1 MPSVEIQ
8 VSCDSTA
15 FGEQVAILGSWNN
28 WDKSNLT
35 TLQTSPTTF
44 PSWNTSLSLPSTAIE
59 YKYAIVNNNR
69 ILRWEGDTKGHNRVI
84 HLQHQNPHTIHD
96 RFGHIPHRSS
106 PSHRSHPPPH
116 SKSNFQTTDHVITL
130 DHAHHHHLDSLERAI
145 LKVTATQKSWRQ
157 RLSSVRALFTD
168 TQAAADAEFDSSNI
182 HHLATLSVYL
192 TFLSTGQVRCDEDGG
207 HHRPNHHAHEARRLE
222 LALAHL
228 THDVVHANPGGNT
241 AYLPYIIRKIFPQL
255 PSYSSQFTVSVPLTR
270 IRDIAHRGDIPKDF
284 KLEIKHQLQNK
295 LHRCAGPE
303 DLHTS
308 QRFLDRINSNPNG
321 YSQGFV
327 EQFRIFHEE
336 LRAFFNAASTDERL
350 AYLQSNSNTTPV
362 AHLAGRLL
370 RLKHARAPALEQMEL
385 LTELRQGIAN
395 LSLMNTQPDNDHELP
410 SEDMQKTRLAD
421 IDLEGY
427 AFLLLA
433 GVAKDAEAQQ
443 SSDFNWPDALHGL
456 SLTLQNIALSGICP
470 EEATATAHELAAL
483 DPTSGEWGLLRAK
496 AAVDRASRF
505 AASFS
510 SAISDVYTKRV
521 SSIGQALHVDQHA
534 ISVFAEAEI
543 RSNITFQAS
552 RIADACRKAC
562 RKQLSLP
569 PWDPLYAGEAS
580 GKLLRI
586 DKLADLAVDET
597 EATILLCRHASGD
610 EDIPPNVRGVV
621 LGRPLPHLSHL
632 GVRAR
637 QAEVVFVCSEDHG
650 IFEEVW
656 QSARHS
662 FVSLVVDNANGLARF
677 KEFDPKDNSESL
689 GTLAKSS
696 QASSKPVEISF
707 DGRIAKPLPL
717 GEATKE
723 STSSKCAFAGRLAT
737 ASRRSGG
744 LFLTADGVALPHGIF
759 QQQRAKN
766 SKRYE
771 ALVAEFLAAY
781 ESQHGG
787 QEKVAESLQSFI
799 KSNFFLEAKHYE
811 HVLKAFKQG
820 ARVMVRSSANAE
832 DLENMSGA
840 GLYDSIPN
848 VAVDSIEELQGAVQ
862 DVWASLWTKRASTS
876 RAAYNIPHQQVSMAV
891 LIQKMATADL
901 SFVGFSRD
909 PVLKDAGNMYI
920 EIAVGMGETLASAVE
935 EGSPYRFR
943 VNRKR
948 LTSEDV
954 SFASYCHALVPN
966 QEGNGLA
973 RKVID
978 YSAQQMSTNSA
989 FRKNLVSRIA
999 KAILYL
1005 EKEFG
1010 GPQDIEGAVS
1020 VQDGKTNVFIV
1031 QARPQIL

>member
-44 PSWNTSLSLPSTAIE
+44 PSWNTSLSLPSTPIE
-59 YKYAIVNNNR
+59 YKYAIVNKDR
-69 ILRWEGDTKGHNRVI
+69 ILRWEADTKGLNRVL
-84 HLQHQNPHTIHD
+84 HLQHQDQGTIHD
-96 RFGHIPHRSS
+96 RFGHIPHRSN
-106 PSHRSHPPPH
+106 PSHRTKPPPSSNH
-116 SKSNFQTTDHVITL
+116 NFQRTNHVITL
-130 DHAHHHHLDSLERAI
+130 DHAHQHNLDPLEQAI

-157 RLSSVRALFTD
+157 RLSFVRALFTEP
-168 TQAAADAEFDSSNI
+168 QAAADAGFDPSNI

-222 LALAHL
+222 SALARL
-228 THDVVHANPGGNT
+228 THDVVRTNYHGNT
-241 AYLPYIIRKIFPQL
+241 AYLPYVVRKIFPLL
-255 PSYSSQFTVSVPLTR
+255 PSYSSQFTISVPLTR
-270 IRDIAHRGDIPKDF
+270 IRDIAHRGDIPRDF

-303 DLHTS
+303 DLQTS
-308 QRFLDRINSNPNG
+308 QRFLDRINANPNG
-321 YSQGFV
+321 YSHGFV

-350 AYLQSNSNTTPV
+350 AYLQSNANTTPV
-362 AHLAGRLL
+362 SHLAARLL
-370 RLKHARAPALEQMEL
+370 SLKHSRAPALEQMEV

-395 LSLMNTQPDNDHELP
+395 LSLMNAQPDNDDELP
-410 SEDMQKTRLAD
+410 SEDIQKTRLAD

-433 GVAKDAEAQQ
+433 GVAKDAEEQQ
-443 SSDFNWPDALHGL
+443 TSNFNWLNALNGL
-456 SLTLQNIALSGICP
+456 SLTLNNIALSSICP
-470 EEATATAHELAAL
+470 EKAIATAHELTAL
-483 DPTSGEWGLLRAK
+483 NPTSSEWGLLRVK

-505 AASFS
+505 AESFS
-510 SAISDVYTKRV
+510 SAISDVYMRRV
-521 SSIGQALHVDQHA
+521 SSIGQALNVDQHA

-569 PWDPLYAGEAS
+569 PWDPLYTGDAS
-580 GKLLRI
+580 GKLLRV
-586 DKLADLAVDET
+586 DKLADLVVDEA

-650 IFEEVW
+650 VFEEVW
-656 QSARHS
+656 QRARYH
-662 FVSLVVDNANGLARF
+662 FVSLVVDSANGLARF
-677 KEFDPKDNSESL
+677 QELDTKDSAESSEIV
-689 GTLAKSS
+689 TKSR
-696 QASSKPVEISF
+696 QASLKPVEISF
-707 DGRIAKPLPL
+707 DGRITRPLPL
-717 GEATKE
+717 GEATRQ

-737 ASRRSGG
+737 ISRSSGG
-744 LFLTADGVALPHGIF
+744 LFLTADGVALPHGLF
-759 QQQRAKN
+759 QKQRAKN
-766 SKRYE
+766 AKRYE
-771 ALVAEFLAAY
+771 ALVAEFSAAY
-781 ESQHGG
+781 DSKHGG
-787 QEKVAESLQSFI
+787 QERVAESLQSFI
-799 KSNFFLEAKHYE
+799 KSNFVLEAKHYGDI
-811 HVLKAFKQG
+811 LKAFKKG
-820 ARVMVRSSANAE
+820 AKVMVRSSANAE
-832 DLENMSGA
+832 DLEDMSGA
-840 GLYDSIPN
+840 GLYDSIAN
-848 VAVDSIEELQGAVQ
+848 VAIDSVEGLQGAVQ
-862 DVWASLWTKRASTS
+862 EVWASLWTKRASSS
-876 RAAYNIPHQQVSMAV
+876 RAAYNIPHQQVSMAI
-891 LIQKMATADL
+891 LIQEMVAADL
-901 SFVGFSRD
+901 SFVGFSKD
-909 PVLKDAGNMYI
+909 PVLKDAGKIYI
-920 EIAVGMGETLASAVE
+920 EIAAGMGETLASAVE

-943 VNRKR
+943 VNRKT
-948 LTSEDV
+948 LASEDL

-966 QEGNGLA
+966 RKGNGLT

-978 YSAQQMSTNSA
+978 YSAQRMSTDSS
-989 FRKNLVSRIA
+989 FRKTIVSRIS
-999 KAILYL
+999 KTILHL
-1005 EKEFG
+1005 EREFG
-1010 GPQDIEGAVS
+1010 GPQDVEGAVS
-1020 VQDGKTNVFIV
+1020 MQDGKANVFIV